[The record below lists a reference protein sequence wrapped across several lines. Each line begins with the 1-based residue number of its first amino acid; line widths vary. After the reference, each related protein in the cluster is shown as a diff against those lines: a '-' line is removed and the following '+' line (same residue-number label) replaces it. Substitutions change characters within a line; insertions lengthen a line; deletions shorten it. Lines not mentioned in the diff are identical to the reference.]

1 VYNDEEEATHDA
13 AAGRVEGK
21 RICRRRMA
29 SCCAWRFVVVVE
41 SSSHLAF
48 LDFSGNKFRFLRAI
62 CLLESK
68 FRFLLRAIR
77 LLESNM
83 VSTAP
88 LLLVHWKEENIVS
101 HIEQ

>member
-41 SSSHLAF
+41 SSSHVAF
-48 LDFSGNKFRFLRAI
+48 LDFSGNN
-62 CLLESK
+62 

-88 LLLVHWKEENIVS
+88 LLLRSMFEGGENRLAIKL
-101 HIEQ
+101 